1 MSSTLAITQ
10 TIVTASVLFF
20 VTSFA
25 NVASASGIFTLR
37 GKLKG
42 FTDTTYTVQTKSV
55 IYDIK
60 KSELS
65 QAQLE
70 ELKNKKTGQEVDLIV
85 STEAIEAVRDVKK

>member
-1 MSSTLAITQ
+1 MKFL
-10 TIVTASVLFF
+10 IVLCALYLIIASI
-20 VTSFA
+20 A
-25 NVASASGIFTLR
+25 GASGIFTLR

-42 FTDTTYTVQTKSV
+42 FTDTTYTVETKAI

-65 QAQLE
+65 QAQLA
-70 ELKNKKTGQEVDLIV
+70 ELKAKKTGQEIDLIV